1 MTAYVYTD
9 NKGTVNL
16 RSHPSMS
23 GTILTQIPY
32 QTELE
37 VEKFDDKWSSTVYKG
52 MVGYV
57 MTKYLSNGK
66 ATVTKDELREI
77 YNSLKVTL
85 NVIENILK

>member
-16 RSHPSMS
+16 RSQPSTS
-23 GTILTQIPY
+23 GAVLAKIPY

-37 VEKFDDKWSSTVYKG
+37 VEKFDDKWSSTVYNG
-52 MVGYV
+52 VVGYV

-66 ATVTKDELREI
+66 ATVTKDDLREI
-77 YNSLKVTL
+77 YDSLKTTL
-85 NVIENILK
+85 NTIENILK